1 MPAVRASLSPGPVSR
16 QGCPC
21 LQRAPWGLE
30 VGGSPSWEGLT
41 AAPSLPAQTEIA
53 SCFSRILQLEQGR
66 WAAAEAPDV
75 LQGLYRSALSSDVCM
90 VRPEGRTCLWASGG
104 GDL

>member
-66 WAAAEAPDV
+66 WAAAEAGLGLGFV
-75 LQGLYRSALSSDVCM
+75 LALGLRFELGLGLGPKPV
-90 VRPEGRTCLWASGG
+90 EG
-104 GDL
+104 